1 MLMLH
6 LAVEEIK
13 EEDREEVLVVVK
25 LELRTEYV
33 HTVVIKITQLTCI
46 GTYMVNH
53 QHEELIL
60 LQHSQ
65 ILFKERIPTIH
76 QVLLQHLMRLIP

>member
-6 LAVEEIK
+6 LVMEEIK
-13 EEDREEVLVVVK
+13 EEVLVMVK

-33 HTVVIKITQLTCI
+33 HIVVVKITLLTCF

-60 LQHSQ
+60 LQHGQ
-65 ILFKERIPTIH
+65 ILFKERLPIIH
-76 QVLLQHLMRLIP
+76 QVLLQHLMRLLP